1 VSAVV
6 VDSSIA
12 LTWCFKDEATPETDT
27 LFERV
32 RDDGA
37 IVPGL
42 WYLELSNVLLQAE
55 KRGRIGTSDVA
66 ARLGLISELP
76 ISVDHETTA
85 RAWRDILQIAR
96 IDGLTTYDATY
107 LELARRLGLPLLTK
121 DKELARAARRSR
133 IAVFPE

>member
-1 VSAVV
+1 MSAVV